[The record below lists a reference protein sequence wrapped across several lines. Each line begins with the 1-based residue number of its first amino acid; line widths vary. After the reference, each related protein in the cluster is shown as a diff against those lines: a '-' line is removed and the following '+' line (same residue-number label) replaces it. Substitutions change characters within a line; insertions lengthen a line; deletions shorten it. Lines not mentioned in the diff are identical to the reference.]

1 MRYSQAFR
9 LSMASSVGVALVGL
23 LWIPGGT
30 LSAQGTPT
38 PLSQVVAP
46 GHTVLLVHEV
56 LNAFVSEGGW
66 FEERGERIDITGIMD
81 PMVKLIAAAR
91 ENGVR
96 VAYVRWTTYPDY
108 SNYGPPRDI
117 DPAAPVATN
126 QMHEG
131 TWGWENPPEIAPA
144 PFDWILRKYRSDAFI
159 ATPLDELLR
168 WNEITTIVIV
178 GVGAEVGIVPTLSTA
193 EILGYATV
201 AVEDAI
207 RPTEPARLA
216 DAMLYINDHAR
227 VVTHTDVID
236 AWNNR

>member
-1 MRYSQAFR
+1 MRRSQAIR
-9 LSMASSVGVALVGL
+9 LLITGAFGVALVGF
-23 LWIPGGT
+23 LWMPHGT
-30 LSAQGTPT
+30 ASAQGNQA

-46 GHTVLLVHEV
+46 EHTVLLVHEV
-56 LNAFVSEGGW
+56 LNAFVSAGGS
-66 FEERGERIDITGIMD
+66 FDESGRRIDITGIMD

-91 ENGVR
+91 EKGVR

-117 DPAAPVATN
+117 DPDAPVATN
-126 QMHEG
+126 EMHEG

-144 PFDWILRKYRSDAFI
+144 PFDWILRKYRSDAFV
-159 ATPLDELLR
+159 ATALDELLR
-168 WNEITTIVIV
+168 WNGITTIVIV
-178 GVGAEVGIVPTLSTA
+178 GVGAEVGVVPTLSTA
-193 EILGYATV
+193 EILGYDTI

-236 AWNNR
+236 AWNSH